1 MSEAGG
7 PPTFTCPCCGATSSH
22 PQDIAHG
29 YCSRC
34 HAFTGDPEL
43 GPPHL
48 AEACIERKAAVT
60 GPDPFKSD
68 WTTCPGETLAEI
80 LIDGRMS
87 TFEAGHLTGLRPEEL
102 EGVIHG
108 GTAIDDRIAEHLAKL
123 GPPAEFWLKSSGEGE
138 GR

>member
-1 MSEAGG
+1 MSEADG

-48 AEACIERKAAVT
+48 AEACPERKTAGDA
-60 GPDPFKSD
+60 
-68 WTTCPGETLAEI
+68 LAEI
-80 LIDGRMS
+80 LMDRRMG
-87 TFEAGHLTGLRPEEL
+87 TFEAAHLTGMRPEEL

-108 GTAIDDRIAEHLAKL
+108 VLAIDDRVAGHLAKL
-123 GPPAEFWLKSSGEGE
+123 GPPAEFWLNFEAKDSSDGKGD
-138 GR
+138 GSAAGHAL